1 VVRTTCCATVF
12 DVDVTL
18 FASPLYTAV
27 IEWGANDIVDVE
39 HDALPLIKVTGEQ
52 IAVAPSLNVTV
63 PAGD

>member
-1 VVRTTCCATVF
+1 MF

-63 PAGD
+63 PVGD